1 MDELGAELYG
11 RRAALVSYTMYSST
25 DAFAR
30 LEDDGANAA
39 RGEVAGGREASRTG
53 ANYDDVSSG
62 RHG

>member
-1 MDELGAELYG
+1 
-11 RRAALVSYTMYSST
+11 MYSST